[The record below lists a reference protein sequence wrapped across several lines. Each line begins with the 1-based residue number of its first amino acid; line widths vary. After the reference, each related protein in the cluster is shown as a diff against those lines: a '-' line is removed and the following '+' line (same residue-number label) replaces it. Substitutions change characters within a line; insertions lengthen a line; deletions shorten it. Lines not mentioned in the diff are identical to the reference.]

1 MHEVLSKGVASPT
14 PLPPAPHGAR
24 STLRDKGPGSHSSIP
39 PPSLCSWPPWDPPS
53 PCTPPHLAVVA
64 EGAVGLRVA
73 AAGAAAPAEREGAA
87 AGGGPHV
94 GGRWRQHLHH
104 LRLHHL
110 HGGLRLGPPAAAGG
124 HQVLEGLCGER
135 DRAETG
141 CGGAQKGRSQPA
153 PALPTALTALLHGH
167 PQAEVLLLQLLVALL
182 QVADV
187 LDGFPQDRRLV
198 QLPETMGGGSAPLP
212 AAPSSPPAPAPFAPP
227 SPITAHPPWPRC
239 PPPGP

>member
-1 MHEVLSKGVASPT
+1 MHEVLSKGIASPT

-39 PPSLCSWPPWDPPS
+39 PPSLCSWPPGDPPS
-53 PCTPPHLAVVA
+53 PCTPRTLPWSQRGLSGSESLLLVLLPPLSERGLPREGDPTSEGGGVSISITSAFTTSMGVSALAPPLLQEA
-64 EGAVGLRVA
+64 TRSLRDSAGSEAGLR
-73 AAGAAAPAEREGAA
+73 R
-87 AGGGPHV
+87 AGGGDT
-94 GGRWRQHLHH
+94 
-104 LRLHHL
+104 
-110 HGGLRLGPPAAAGG
+110 
-124 HQVLEGLCGER
+124 EGSW
-135 DRAETG
+135 T
-141 CGGAQKGRSQPA
+141 A
-153 PALPTALTALLHGH
+153 PARPMALTALLHGH

-198 QLPETMGGGSAPLP
+198 ELPETMGGGSAPLP

-227 SPITAHPPWPRC
+227 SPVTAHPPWPRC